1 MDGLF
6 FANTLILLSVMMVY
20 KYWDSITK
28 DDLEFSVGAPNILL
42 YNENETG
49 FANSGGFSDHGLKI
63 VD

>member
-28 DDLEFSVGAPNILL
+28 EDLEFSVGAPLL
-42 YNENETG
+42 
-49 FANSGGFSDHGLKI
+49 AMSDDYHPFVFEKSSDLYVNKKI
-63 VD
+63 